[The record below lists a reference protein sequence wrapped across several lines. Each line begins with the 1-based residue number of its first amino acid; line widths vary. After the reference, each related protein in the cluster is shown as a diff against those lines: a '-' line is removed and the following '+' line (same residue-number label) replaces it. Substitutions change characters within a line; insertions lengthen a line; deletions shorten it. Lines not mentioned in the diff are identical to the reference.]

1 MVSAF
6 FHFQHTLNRLF
17 NNCLKLYWCYI
28 SSSWNMKGGQI
39 DRPPEKTTLRKPS
52 LIRVKD
58 GGSHGDF
65 KTCTKDALH
74 QCDI

>member
-1 MVSAF
+1 
-6 FHFQHTLNRLF
+6 
-17 NNCLKLYWCYI
+17 
-28 SSSWNMKGGQI
+28 MKGGQI
-39 DRPPEKTTLRKPS
+39 DRPPEKTTLKKPS

-74 QCDI
+74 QCDS